1 MKNYVYIAQSID
13 GYIAGPN
20 GELDWL
26 DEIDNPENDDFG
38 FVDFMNQID
47 ALVMGRNTFEKVL
60 SFGMWPYS
68 KPVYVVSSSL
78 KNIPENL
85 SEKAFLINSSPIK
98 IINSLKKN
106 GFQNLYID
114 GGILI
119 QSFLASELIDK
130 LIITTI
136 PVLLGGGIPLFGR
149 LDNRV
154 KLKLESSKM
163 LVNQLVKTL
172 YSVIGKSTT

>member
-1 MKNYVYIAQSID
+1 MTNYVYIAQSID

-26 DEIDNPENDDFG
+26 DDIDNPENNDFG
-38 FVDFMNQID
+38 FAKFMKQID
-47 ALVMGRNTFEKVL
+47 AIVMGKNTFEKVQ

-78 KNIPENL
+78 NRIPESLN
-85 SEKAFLINSSPIK
+85 ERAYLINSTPSE
-98 IINSLKKN
+98 IISTLNEK
-106 GFQNLYID
+106 GFTNLYID
-114 GGILI
+114 GGLLI

-136 PVLLGGGIPLFGR
+136 PVLLGKGVSLFGR
-149 LDNRV
+149 FDERV
-154 KLKLESSKM
+154 KLKLESSEV
-163 LVNQLVKTL
+163 LVNQLVKSE
-172 YSVIGKSTT
+172 YSVIGKSVT